1 MVHRTL
7 SGVHRTLSDAPAG
20 RPPKQPLS
28 RNYRAASAIIHRT
41 VRCAT
46 GLSGEPAEQ
55 RLPARQRLSPK
66 ATVRNSA
73 ATEVRA

>member
-1 MVHRTL
+1 MCWFLAHRTV
-7 SGVHRTLSDAPAG
+7 SGAPGRYRLEPATLGKLEA
-20 RPPKQPLS
+20 R
-28 RNYRAASAIIHRT
+28 SAIIHRT